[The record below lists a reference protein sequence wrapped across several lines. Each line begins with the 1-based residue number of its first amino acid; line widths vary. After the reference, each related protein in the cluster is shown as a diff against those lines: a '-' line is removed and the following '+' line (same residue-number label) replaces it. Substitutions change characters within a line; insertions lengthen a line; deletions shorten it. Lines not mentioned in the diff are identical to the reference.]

1 MEQLPPSA
9 AQSVEAEEVEE
20 QSVPFTQE
28 ALVTGEVSSST
39 EIAVDA
45 HAVLLETL
53 EHTVPNPAV
62 EAEVPQ
68 HVRSEQVTPA
78 VEEESLALI
87 MPEPATVEEEPE
99 EEIDLGSFI
108 VEDESVV
115 RHC

>member
-28 ALVTGEVSSST
+28 AVVTGEISSST
-39 EIAVDA
+39 GIAVDA

-53 EHTVPNPAV
+53 EHTIPNPAV
-62 EAEVPQ
+62 EEVPQ
-68 HVRSEQVTPA
+68 HVPSEQVTPA

-108 VEDESVV
+108 VEEESVV